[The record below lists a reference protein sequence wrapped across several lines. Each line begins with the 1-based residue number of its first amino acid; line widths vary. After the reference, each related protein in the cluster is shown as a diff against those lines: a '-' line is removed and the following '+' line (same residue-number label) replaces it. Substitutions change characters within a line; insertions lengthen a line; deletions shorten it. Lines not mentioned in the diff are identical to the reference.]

1 VVCELYSPWKIDYI
15 INAVNLILLNS
26 LTTIAFISA
35 AHAELICYKNSI
47 TWIKLKIQ
55 KLMIMII
62 SKGNLLMVV
71 LEARSMLMALKFWT
85 ARTGLSCWDPY
96 GVLLVGLPAVSLSKN
111 QRELEGFF
119 FSNCLGFIFS
129 LAEDAFSLHPVIQ
142 FICTISKFF
151 HYLNKY

>member
-1 VVCELYSPWKIDYI
+1 MVCELYSPWKIDYI

-62 SKGNLLMVV
+62 SKGNVLMLV
-71 LEARSMLMALKFWT
+71 LEARSMLIALKFWTT
-85 ARTGLSCWDPY
+85 ARTGLSCWHPY

-119 FSNCLGFIFS
+119 S
-129 LAEDAFSLHPVIQ
+129 LIALVLYFPLQRMPFLSIL
-142 FICTISKFF
+142 
-151 HYLNKY
+151 

>member
-1 VVCELYSPWKIDYI
+1 MIWFLKVASW
-15 INAVNLILLNS
+15 NAVNLILLNS

-62 SKGNLLMVV
+62 SKGNLLMLV
-71 LEARSMLMALKFWT
+71 LEARSMLIALKFWTT
-85 ARTGLSCWDPY
+85 ARTGLSCWHPY

-111 QRELEGFF
+111 QRELEGF
-119 FSNCLGFIFS
+119 LS
-129 LAEDAFSLHPVIQ
+129 LIALVLYFPLQRMPFLSIL
-142 FICTISKFF
+142 
-151 HYLNKY
+151 

>member
-1 VVCELYSPWKIDYI
+1 MIWFLKVASW
-15 INAVNLILLNS
+15 NAVNLILLNS

-62 SKGNLLMVV
+62 SKGNVLMLV
-71 LEARSMLMALKFWT
+71 LEARSMLIALKFWTT
-85 ARTGLSCWDPY
+85 ARTGLSCWHPY

-111 QRELEGFF
+111 QRELEGF
-119 FSNCLGFIFS
+119 LS
-129 LAEDAFSLHPVIQ
+129 LIALVLYFPLQRMPFLSIL
-142 FICTISKFF
+142 
-151 HYLNKY
+151 

>member
-62 SKGNLLMVV
+62 SKGNVLMLV
-71 LEARSMLMALKFWT
+71 LEARSMLIALKFWTT
-85 ARTGLSCWDPY
+85 ARTGLSCWHPY

-111 QRELEGFF
+111 QRELEGF
-119 FSNCLGFIFS
+119 LS
-129 LAEDAFSLHPVIQ
+129 LIALVLYFPLQRMPFLSIL
-142 FICTISKFF
+142 
-151 HYLNKY
+151 

>member
-1 VVCELYSPWKIDYI
+1 MVCELYSPWKIDYI

-62 SKGNLLMVV
+62 SKGNVLMLV
-71 LEARSMLMALKFWT
+71 LEARSMLIALKFWTT
-85 ARTGLSCWDPY
+85 ARTGLSCWHPY

-111 QRELEGFF
+111 QRELEGF
-119 FSNCLGFIFS
+119 LS
-129 LAEDAFSLHPVIQ
+129 LIALVLYFPLQRMPFLSIL
-142 FICTISKFF
+142 
-151 HYLNKY
+151 

>member
-35 AHAELICYKNSI
+35 AHAELICYNNSI

-62 SKGNLLMVV
+62 SKGNLLMLV
-71 LEARSMLMALKFWT
+71 LEARSMLIALKFWTT
-85 ARTGLSCWDPY
+85 ARTGLSCWHPY

-111 QRELEGFF
+111 QRELEGF
-119 FSNCLGFIFS
+119 LS
-129 LAEDAFSLHPVIQ
+129 LIALVLYFPLQRMPFLSIL
-142 FICTISKFF
+142 
-151 HYLNKY
+151 